1 MTSPVARIAENL
13 RRVRE
18 RIAEA
23 AARGGRSEQ
32 DILLV
37 AVTKYAG
44 ELAARAAVDA
54 GCRHLGESRPQE
66 LWQKAGQLGID
77 DVHWHLVGHLQR
89 NKVAR
94 TLPLVRLIHSVDS
107 LRLVH
112 SIESE
117 AKRADLHVPVLLEVN
132 VSRDEAKHGFAP
144 DELAGLAEPLSQ
156 CTHLEVRGL
165 MAMAGRL
172 GGLDQARRDFAA
184 LRGLRDELQSAWPE
198 SLSLAE
204 LSMGMSN
211 DFEAAIEEGAT
222 IIRLGSVLF
231 EGVS

>member
-23 AARGGRSEQ
+23 AARSGRSEQ
-32 DILLV
+32 EISLV
-37 AVTKYAG
+37 AVTKYVG
-44 ELAARAAVDA
+44 EFAARAAVDA
-54 GCRHLGESRPQE
+54 GCRDLGESRPQE

-77 DVHWHLVGHLQR
+77 NVRWHLVGHLQR

-94 TLPLVRLIHSVDS
+94 TLPLVSLIHSVDS
-107 LRLVH
+107 LRLAR

-117 AKRADLHVPVLLEVN
+117 ARRAGLHVPVLLEVN
-132 VSRDEAKHGFAP
+132 VSQDEAKHGFAAEELP
-144 DELAGLAEPLSQ
+144 GLAGPLSE

-172 GGLDQARRDFAA
+172 GGLAKARRDFAA
-184 LRGLRDELQSAWPE
+184 LRRLRDELQSTWPE
-198 SLSLAE
+198 KLSLAE
-204 LSMGMSN
+204 LSMGMSS

-222 IIRLGSVLF
+222 IIRLGSALF
-231 EGVS
+231 EGVA